1 MPAHYDDGPKTRTE
15 SKKSGKKDMGPY
27 SAKHV
32 RMVEAVRA
40 TRPAKPRHG
49 K

>member
-1 MPAHYDDGPKTRTE
+1 MPAQYDDGPKTRTE
-15 SKKSGKKDMGPY
+15 TKKSGKKGMGPY

-32 RMVEAVRA
+32 RMVEAVRE
-40 TRPAKPRHG
+40 TRPAKPRLG